1 MKCSEII
8 NRVDEFLDDR
18 LNPADLTAVR
28 THLAECGACREEI
41 EAVRDLR
48 DRASHLP
55 RSIEP
60 PHDLWPQIAGRMSQ
74 EKIVRNRFGRQFLL
88 AAAAVVLLVGSV
100 VTAYLVGRN
109 QASLIV
115 STPPAVETGPS
126 QILLASFQ
134 ELGVHD
140 YAVTRNELLE
150 ALETRRGDLSPETLE
165 MLKTNLEIIDEAMG
179 NIAEALGENP
189 DNEFLMKQLAAAYRR
204 QINLL
209 ERAVRLPS
217 EV

>member
-1 MKCSEII
+1 MNCSEVIS
-8 NRVDEFLDDR
+8 RVDEFLDDR

-28 THLAECGACREEI
+28 THLAECVACREEI

-48 DRASHLP
+48 DRASQLS

-60 PHDLWPQIAGRMSQ
+60 PHDLWPQIVARVSQ
-74 EKIVRNRFGRQFLL
+74 EKIVRHRFGRQFLL

-109 QASLIV
+109 QASLIA

-140 YAVTRNELLE
+140 YAATRNELLE
-150 ALETRRGDLSPETLE
+150 ALEIRRGDLSPETLE

-179 NIAEALGENP
+179 KIAEALGENP

>member
-1 MKCSEII
+1 MKCSEVIS
-8 NRVDEFLDDR
+8 RLDQYLDDQ
-18 LNPADLTAVR
+18 LSPADATALR
-28 THLAECGACREEI
+28 THLVECSVCREEI
-41 EAVRDLR
+41 DAVSDLR
-48 DRASHLP
+48 NRASRLS

-60 PHDLWPQIAGRMSQ
+60 PHDLWPQIAARISQ
-74 EKIVRNRFGRQFLL
+74 EKIVRHRFGRQFLI
-88 AAAAVVLLVGSV
+88 AAAALVVLLGSV

-109 QASLIV
+109 QAHLV
-115 STPPAVETGPS
+115 ASTPLAAETAPS
-126 QILLASFQ
+126 QILLASFK

-140 YAVTRNELLE
+140 YVATRNELLE
-150 ALETRRGDLSPETLE
+150 ALEARQGELSPETLE

-179 NIAEALGENP
+179 KIAEALGENP
-189 DNEFLMKQLAAAYRR
+189 DSELLMKQLAAAYRR

>member
-1 MKCSEII
+1 MKCSKVIS
-8 NRVDEFLDDR
+8 RVDEYLDDR
-18 LNPADLTAVR
+18 LHPAEVTAVQ
-28 THLAECGACREEI
+28 THLVKCAVCREEI
-41 EAVRDLR
+41 EAARDLR
-48 DRASHLP
+48 DRALQLP
-55 RSIEP
+55 RSVDP
-60 PHDLWPQIAGRMSQ
+60 PHDLWPQIAARVSQ
-74 EKIVRNRFGRQFLL
+74 EKIVRPRFGRQFLM
-88 AAAAVVLLVGSV
+88 AAAAILLLVGSV

-109 QASLIV
+109 QASLIA

-140 YAVTRNELLE
+140 YAATRNELFE
-150 ALETRRGDLSPETLE
+150 ALEGRRKELSPETLE
-165 MLKTNLEIIDEAMG
+165 MLKINLEIIDEAMG
-179 NIAEALGENP
+179 KIAEALGENP
-189 DNEFLMKQLAAAYRR
+189 DSEFLMKQLAAAYRR

>member
-1 MKCSEII
+1 MKCSEVIS
-8 NRVDEFLDDR
+8 RVDQYLDDR
-18 LNPADLTAVR
+18 LSTTDLTAVR
-28 THLAECGACREEI
+28 AHLVECSVCREEI
-41 EAVRDLR
+41 EAVSDLR
-48 DRASHLP
+48 DRTGRLS
-55 RSIEP
+55 RSVEP
-60 PHDLWPQIAGRMSQ
+60 PHDLWPQIAARITR
-74 EKIVRNRFGRQFLL
+74 EKVVRHRFGRQFLV

-100 VTAYLVGRN
+100 VTAYLVGRS
-109 QASLIV
+109 QAPLV
-115 STPPAVETGPS
+115 ASTASPVAIGPS

-140 YAVTRNELLE
+140 YVATRNELLE
-150 ALETRRGDLSPETLE
+150 ALEARRGNLSPETLE

-179 NIAEALGENP
+179 KIAEALGENP
-189 DNEFLMKQLAAAYRR
+189 DSEFLMKQLAAAYRR